1 MMAMLRR
8 QGEIR
13 RRAAVWQCLWAAFA
27 AAACEGPLL
36 AHGGMYRGPPPF
48 PAVPNP
54 GGGPYTPGLI
64 GTPAGPK
71 STGPVTGGR
80 PDITDDSSWEVWW
93 EFNKD
98 SFLLLRAAVHQG
110 VVSGSDEFFL
120 GTKRGMLAREALAP
134 TAADRHDLAPILAK
148 LLQQERQ
155 RDMSTACLV
164 ALAKLG
170 VESGPDL
177 DPQLLYASQ
186 LRTRDQEVRETAALT
201 FGIDGAAAGLA
212 PMLALVRDDAEGRVL
227 SGSERVPERTR
238 AFAAYGLGLLAH
250 RRRDVEVSQQV
261 HDALAPLLMRAD
273 LGHNLRVAAVSG
285 LGLLGLDPAR
295 PKDKRLL
302 WATLG
307 ELWRFYDADFGRG
320 GELVQAHAPAAV
332 ARLLGRGNGP
342 DHAAAK
348 TKLMAELEQGR
359 RSPNVL
365 RAAAL
370 ALGDLALPEAVAP
383 EDAAVVRQLL
393 RCWQGSGDQMAR
405 RFAVIALGRI
415 GGASCQQALLKV
427 YGGALKAT
435 ERPWLALALGVCAFR
450 ARQDGAVDEALVRPL
465 LYDFTTQ
472 QNKDLQAALAVALGL
487 AGCRDAADPMAELL
501 TRSEGDEHLAGYL
514 CVGLA
519 LLEHRAAVSQLSAI
533 AQRSLRRPFLLMQA
547 CVALGRLGD
556 KTAVPLLLA
565 RMREGDNA
573 AGLAALAQAVGA
585 IGDRHSIEPL
595 QRLAAD
601 RTQPALVRA
610 FVAAAMGAIG
620 DKDEL
625 PWNACL
631 AADVN
636 YAAAVETLTDG
647 CLGVLDIL

>member
-1 MMAMLRR
+1 VRTAL
-8 QGEIR
+8 
-13 RRAAVWQCLWAAFA
+13 AAGVCAS
-27 AAACEGPLL
+27 PLL

-54 GGGPYTPGLI
+54 GGGPLKPGLV

-71 STGPVTGGR
+71 SSGPVTGNR

-98 SFLLLRAAVHQG
+98 WFLQIRAAVHQG
-110 VVSGSDEFFL
+110 CVVSGSDEFFL
-120 GTKRGMLAREALAP
+120 GTKRGMLEREALAP
-134 TAADRHDLAPILAK
+134 TAADRREIAPLLAK

-170 VESGPDL
+170 VEAGPDL
-177 DPQLLYASQ
+177 DPQRLYAAL
-186 LRTRDQEVRETAALT
+186 LRSPDQEVRETAALA

-212 PMLALVRDDAEGRVL
+212 PLLALVRDDAEGRAL
-227 SGSERVPERTR
+227 AGSERVPERTR

-250 RRRDVEVSQQV
+250 RRRDVEVSQQA
-261 HDALAPLLMRAD
+261 HDVLVPLLMRAD
-273 LGHNLRVAAVSG
+273 AGHNLRVAAVSA

-295 PKDKRLL
+295 PRDKRIL
-302 WATLG
+302 WTTLG
-307 ELWRFYDADFGRG
+307 ELWRFYDADLGRG
-320 GELVQAHAPAAV
+320 DELVQAHVPAAV
-332 ARLLGRGNGP
+332 ARLLGRGTGA
-342 DHAAAK
+342 DQAAAK
-348 TKLMAELEQGR
+348 AKLAAELEQGR

-370 ALGDLALPEAVAP
+370 ALGDLALPEAAAP

-393 RCWQGSGDQMAR
+393 RCWQFGGDQMAR

-415 GGASCQQALLKV
+415 GGAACQQALLKL
-427 YGGALKAT
+427 YSATIKAT
-435 ERPWLALALGVCAFR
+435 ERPWLALALGVCAFS
-450 ARQDGAVDEALVRPL
+450 ARQEGEVDQALVRPL
-465 LYDFTTQ
+465 LADFTTQ

-487 AGCRDAADPMAELL
+487 AGSREAADPMVELL

-519 LLEHRAAVSQLSAI
+519 LLEHRAAVPELSAA
-533 AQRSLRRPFLLMQA
+533 AQHSLRRPFLLMQA
-547 CVALGRLGD
+547 SVALGRLGD
-556 KTAVPLLLA
+556 KTTAPLLLA
-565 RMREGDNA
+565 RMREGDNV
-573 AGLAALAQAVGA
+573 AGLAAMAQALGA
-585 IGDRHSIEPL
+585 IGDRRSLDPL
-595 QRLAAD
+595 QHLATD
-601 RTQPALVRA
+601 RTQSALVRA
-610 FVAAAMGAIG
+610 FVAAAVGAIG
-620 DKDEL
+620 DKDDL

-647 CLGVLDIL
+647 SLGVLDIL